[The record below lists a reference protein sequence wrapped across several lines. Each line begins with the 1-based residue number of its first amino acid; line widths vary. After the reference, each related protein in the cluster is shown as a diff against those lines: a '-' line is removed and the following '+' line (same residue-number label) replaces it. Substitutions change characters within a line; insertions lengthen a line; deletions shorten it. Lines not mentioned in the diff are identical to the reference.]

1 MAINPLINFFPD
13 NNIEESLFC
22 KIINDDITNS
32 LYWLLLLI
40 LVFWTI
46 YIIIKRK
53 KLINYYKNLKL
64 FYINFILFSFIFFIT
79 ILLENFIRQA
89 NEIFFYWFFIFFY
102 GILSYFINRKNK
114 KENKFYIIWFILF
127 ILIVQ
132 YLYTEHN
139 KCNRYIWIIAH
150 KPIIYLYPE
159 QKQEVKVELE
169 VEWKLI
175 ADYPRYDEE
184 IKGWEVTAYPD
195 STIIEDEKEYSYL
208 FWEAE
213 FENNDWDLSSW
224 FVVEWKDAR
233 EFLQEKLSY
242 IWLTPKEYNEFIVYW
257 YPKMMN
263 NKYNLVYFAWLDY
276 TSKAPLN
283 IIPEPDSL
291 LRVFTV
297 IKPLKEKIDI
307 QEQVLERFDRKWFS
321 VVEWWW
327 TILE

>member
-1 MAINPLINFFPD
+1 MIMLNKIKSVFKKDKKDNSKKILLFIIISIFSIVIFIFMYIFYNNNYLPFFKKFDCPIWEIPKEWQLLD
-13 NNIEESLFC
+13 NWNIE
-22 KIINDDITNS
+22 
-32 LYWLLLLI
+32 
-40 LVFWTI
+40 
-46 YIIIKRK
+46 
-53 KLINYYKNLKL
+53 
-64 FYINFILFSFIFFIT
+64 
-79 ILLENFIRQA
+79 
-89 NEIFFYWFFIFFY
+89 
-102 GILSYFINRKNK
+102 ILSCFNINNFSCNSSQTLEESCSKNFPRDFK
-114 KENKFYIIWFILF
+114 KCSFNCIDKKSDS
-127 ILIVQ
+127 
-132 YLYTEHN
+132 YTRHRWPIN
-139 KCNRYIWIIAH
+139 AA
-150 KPIIYLYPE
+150 KPVIYLYPE

-169 VEWKLI
+169 VEGKLI

-195 STIIEDEKEYSYL
+195 STIIEEKKEYSYL

-213 FENNDWDLSSW
+213 FENNDWDLSKW
-224 FVVEWKDAR
+224 FIVEWKDAR

-283 IIPEPDSL
+283 ITPEPDSV

-297 IKPLKEKIDI
+297 IKPLEEKIDI
-307 QEQVLERFDRKWFS
+307 QEQELERFDRKWFS
-321 VVEWWW
+321 VVEWGG

>member
-1 MAINPLINFFPD
+1 MAISVWKRDSLLCNVINND
-13 NNIEESLFC
+13 
-22 KIINDDITNS
+22 IINS
-32 LYWLLLLI
+32 LYLIWFYILLII

-64 FYINFILFSFIFFIT
+64 FYINFILFSFILFIS
-79 ILLENFIRQA
+79 ILLEFYLWLENL
-89 NEIFFYWFFIFFY
+89 IFSYWFFILFY
-102 GILSYFINRKNK
+102 GILSYFINKKNK

-139 KCNRYIWIIAH
+139 KCNRYIWTIVG

-184 IKGWEVTAYPD
+184 IKGWQVTAYPD

-213 FENNDWDLSSW
+213 FENNDWDLSKW
-224 FVVEWKDAR
+224 FIVEWKDAR

-242 IWLTPKEYNEFIVYW
+242 IWLTSKEYNEFIVYW

-283 IIPEPDSL
+283 ITPEPDSV

-297 IKPLKEKIDI
+297 IKPLKEKIEI

>member
-1 MAINPLINFFPD
+1 MAINPSINFFPD

-40 LVFWTI
+40 FVFGSI

-53 KLINYYKNLKL
+53 KLISYYKNLKL
-64 FYINFILFSFIFFIT
+64 FYSNFFLMVFIISILIFWDIYFWLPNLT
-79 ILLENFIRQA
+79 VFYLLLLPSYILI
-89 NEIFFYWFFIFFY
+89 
-102 GILSYFINRKNK
+102 SYFINKNNK
-114 KENKFYIIWFILF
+114 KENKFYIIWFLLF
-127 ILIVQ
+127 ILISPFI
-132 YLYTEHN
+132 YLKYYD
-139 KCNRYIWIIAH
+139 CNYSSVVL
-150 KPIIYLYPE
+150 KPVIYLYPE

-224 FVVEWKDAR
+224 FIVEWKDAR

-283 IIPEPDSL
+283 ITPEPDSV

-297 IKPLKEKIDI
+297 IKPLKEKIEI

>member
-1 MAINPLINFFPD
+1 MAISVWKRCSEEVLEKCLIPFEQQILL
-13 NNIEESLFC
+13 IEYLSLFTL
-22 KIINDDITNS
+22 I
-32 LYWLLLLI
+32 WLI
-40 LVFWTI
+40 I
-46 YIIIKRK
+46 YIILIKFVYKKKIIKSRK
-53 KLINYYKNLKL
+53 IKL
-64 FYINFILFSFIFFIT
+64 FSLSLFFLFLSFLYTFLNFIPSNILPRNCIEQTYEVCEDPVIF
-79 ILLENFIRQA
+79 
-89 NEIFFYWFFIFFY
+89 
-102 GILSYFINRKNK
+102 G
-114 KENKFYIIWFILF
+114 
-127 ILIVQ
+127 
-132 YLYTEHN
+132 
-139 KCNRYIWIIAH
+139 

-159 QKQEVKVELE
+159 QKQEIKVELE

-184 IKGWEVTAYPD
+184 IKGWQVTAYPD

-213 FENNDWDLSSW
+213 FENNDWDLSKW
-224 FVVEWKDAR
+224 FIVEWKDAR

-283 IIPEPDSL
+283 ITPEPDSV

-307 QEQVLERFDRKWFS
+307 QEQVLEKFDRKWFS
-321 VVEWWW
+321 VVEWWG

>member
-1 MAINPLINFFPD
+1 MLNKIKSVFKKEKKEKSKNTLLFIVIFIFSIVIFIFMYIFYNNNYLTFLKKFDCPIWQIPREWKVLDNWDLEIYSCFNINNF
-13 NNIEESLFC
+13 SC
-22 KIINDDITNS
+22 NDDQ
-32 LYWLLLLI
+32 I
-40 LVFWTI
+40 LKESCDNDILRSYDRCSFSCI
-46 YIIIKRK
+46 DKNPN
-53 KLINYYKNLKL
+53 NY
-64 FYINFILFSFIFFIT
+64 
-79 ILLENFIRQA
+79 
-89 NEIFFYWFFIFFY
+89 
-102 GILSYFINRKNK
+102 NK
-114 KENKFYIIWFILF
+114 SIWP
-127 ILIVQ
+127 
-132 YLYTEHN
+132 
-139 KCNRYIWIIAH
+139 IIAH
-150 KPIIYLYPE
+150 KPVIYLYPE
-159 QKQEVKVELE
+159 QKQEIKVELE

-184 IKGWEVTAYPD
+184 IKGWEVIAYPD

-213 FENNDWDLSSW
+213 FENNDWDLNKW
-224 FVVEWKDAR
+224 FIVEWKNAR

-283 IIPEPDSL
+283 ITPEPDSV

-307 QEQVLERFDRKWFS
+307 QEQVLEKFDRKWFS
-321 VVEWWW
+321 VVEWWG

>member
-1 MAINPLINFFPD
+1 MAINPSINFFPD

-40 LVFWTI
+40 FVFLSI

-53 KLINYYKNLKL
+53 KLISYYKNLKL
-64 FYINFILFSFIFFIT
+64 FYSNFFLMVFIISILIFWDIYFWLPNLT
-79 ILLENFIRQA
+79 VFYLLLFPSYIL
-89 NEIFFYWFFIFFY
+89 
-102 GILSYFINRKNK
+102 LSYFINKKNK
-114 KENKFYIIWFILF
+114 NENKFYIIWFLLF
-127 ILIVQ
+127 ILILPFI
-132 YLYTEHN
+132 YLKYYD
-139 KCNRYIWIIAH
+139 CNYSSVIL

-184 IKGWEVTAYPD
+184 IKGWEITAYPD

-224 FVVEWKDAR
+224 FIVEWKDAR

-283 IIPEPDSL
+283 ITPEPDSV

-297 IKPLKEKIDI
+297 IKPLKEKIEI

>member
-1 MAINPLINFFPD
+1 MLNKIKSVFKKGDVKIVTTFKTYIKDFFF
-13 NNIEESLFC
+13 S
-22 KIINDDITNS
+22 
-32 LYWLLLLI
+32 
-40 LVFWTI
+40 
-46 YIIIKRK
+46 
-53 KLINYYKNLKL
+53 
-64 FYINFILFSFIFFIT
+64 LFSFIISFVLTFYLEQNIFTSETTIISFF
-79 ILLENFIRQA
+79 FP
-89 NEIFFYWFFIFFY
+89 IFYISIYYFFNIIFKIYNGSKKSLIYFFIFLSLVLIIFSFTIYSVFFY
-102 GILSYFINRKNK
+102 RGP
-114 KENKFYIIWFILF
+114 
-127 ILIVQ
+127 
-132 YLYTEHN
+132 
-139 KCNRYIWIIAH
+139 IIAH

-169 VEWKLI
+169 VEGKLI

-213 FENNDWDLSSW
+213 FENNDWDLSSG
-224 FVVEWKDAR
+224 FVVEGKDAR

-242 IWLTPKEYNEFIVYW
+242 IGLTPKEYNEFIVYW

-263 NKYNLVYFAWLDY
+263 NKYNLVYFAGLDY

-307 QEQVLERFDRKWFS
+307 QEQVLERFDRKGFS
-321 VVEWWW
+321 VVEWGG